1 MNAKT
6 CPIPHGSKARIKPA
20 IDEVA
25 VLRLRQEFPI
35 FGNSPDVIFFD
46 NAATAQKPERVL
58 RRVSRYYRHECA
70 NAGRSAYRAS
80 TTTAA
85 AIEDCREKVA
95 AFINTKAEQIAFTS
109 GATDSL
115 NTVALGWGLTNLKDG
130 DEIMVCFE
138 DHKSAVMPWFNV
150 QSLLSRFGISVKIV
164 PFDIHHEGD
173 YELKSIR
180 ENLTARTKLLAM
192 THIHHLYG
200 LDMEVEQIREIVG
213 QDVLISLDVSQSIGH
228 RKVDVS
234 ALPVDFVSFS
244 GHKMFSGTGVGV
256 LWTSPRAR
264 RLMHAVKS
272 GSTSTG
278 ANLAVPNHE
287 PTLASIVESGTPN
300 VAAVL
305 SLAPAIDFV
314 ERWAIERIEERIS
327 GLSHYLRDA
336 LSTLEGVDFAPGF
349 GRCGCPA
356 GYGVISFRLE
366 QIATSD
372 LAFVLDSE
380 NIQVRTGN
388 FCLSKR
394 NQGDDY
400 ARISLH
406 VYNTKAEVDR
416 FINVLQGILN

>member
-1 MNAKT
+1 MNAQT
-6 CPIPHGSKARIKPA
+6 CPIPHGSKARLKPA
-20 IDEVA
+20 IDEVE
-25 VLRLRQEFPI
+25 VLSLRREFPI
-35 FGNSPDVIFFD
+35 FGNRPDLIFFD

-58 RRVSRYYRHECA
+58 RRVSKYYRRECA

-85 AIEDCREKVA
+85 AIENCREKVA
-95 AFINTKAEQIAFTS
+95 TFLNTKAEKIAFTS

-138 DHKSAVMPWFNV
+138 DHKSAVLPWLNV
-150 QSLLSRFGISVKIV
+150 QSLLSRFGISIKIV

-180 ENLTARTKLLAM
+180 ENVTTRTKLLAM

-200 LDMEVEQIREIVG
+200 LDMEVEQIRDIVG

-234 ALPVDFVSFS
+234 ALPVDFVCFS

-256 LWTSPRAR
+256 LWTSARAR
-264 RLMHAVKS
+264 HLMHAVKS

-278 ANLAVPNHE
+278 ANSTSAVHE
-287 PTLASIVESGTPN
+287 LTLASIVESGTPN

-305 SLAPAIDFV
+305 SLAPAIDFI
-314 ERWAIERIEERIS
+314 ERWTIERIEERIS
-327 GLSHYLRDA
+327 GLTHYMRDA

-349 GRCGCPA
+349 GRCGCPI

-366 QIATSD
+366 HIATSD
-372 LAFVLDSE
+372 LAFVLDAE

-406 VYNTKAEVDR
+406 VYNTKAEIDR
-416 FINVLQGILN
+416 LIEVLKGTLE